1 MKYLIICF
9 LFISTT
15 ACNNKNK
22 DNNTVNMETI
32 IPTQQIDKDQQ
43 YRYYISMG
51 VYLPFELYLN
61 DILIKYGTTGVS
73 SAVEL
78 NPWLLKNG
86 TYKVTI
92 KFFPDVGGDTVVNM
106 AKEQLPYRLDFYKV
120 IINDKRDIEQESE
133 PINLPLITTNEDL
146 PYFEQSWEIEVKDLP
161 YELEGWQNGQDLST
175 WDKEVLQKK
184 VVAYYKKLRTI
195 LNNGDADTWMG
206 TLTRKR
212 KEETNTFNYQYDKE
226 KIREKFEK
234 NSRKIRENCK
244 GNMLPLENY
253 QMKIYGKNNQL
264 VSLERIATNDFEE
277 WEETAKGWS
286 PLITI
291 YDEDDMREYPVKL
304 YLPKDSDEFV
314 IIRK

>member
-1 MKYLIICF
+1 MFKPKHIVLLFCLVFLQSCLSQQRLPSMKSNLNRERKK
-9 LFISTT
+9 T
-15 ACNNKNK
+15 
-22 DNNTVNMETI
+22 
-32 IPTQQIDKDQQ
+32 TQQVAKEKQ
-43 YRYYISMG
+43 YRYYISIG

-61 DILIKYGTTGVS
+61 DILIKHGTTGVS

-78 NPWLLKNG
+78 NPWLLNNG

-184 VVAYYKKLRTI
+184 VVAYYEKLRAI
-195 LNNGDADTWMG
+195 LN
-206 TLTRKR
+206 KR
-212 KEETNTFNYQYDKE
+212 
-226 KIREKFEK
+226 
-234 NSRKIRENCK
+234 SRNKHI
-244 GNMLPLENY
+244 
-253 QMKIYGKNNQL
+253 QL
-264 VSLERIATNDFEE
+264 
-277 WEETAKGWS
+277 
-286 PLITI
+286 
-291 YDEDDMREYPVKL
+291 
-304 YLPKDSDEFV
+304 
-314 IIRK
+314 